1 MNETVTGL
9 INMYGYFGIF
19 FLIFIENV
27 FPPIPSE
34 VILLFGGS
42 LAVASGLGAFGVIA
56 AATLG
61 SLLGA
66 LMLYYIGY
74 RFNAETLKKIFSGRA
89 GRITRI
95 KPEYVDISEKW
106 FVKYRNKAVLLCR
119 CVPLVR
125 SFISLPAGFSKMNIP
140 VFVILTLIG
149 SAVWN
154 TVLVLIGAALG
165 ETWTGALPYFERYA
179 HIVLIAAIA
188 AVAVF
193 VLYRTMS
200 RKKGKWK

>member
-179 HIVLIAAIA
+179 HIVLIATIA

-200 RKKGKWK
+200 RKRGKWN

>member
-1 MNETVTGL
+1 MNETVTWL

-34 VILLFGGS
+34 AILLFGGS

-61 SLLGA
+61 ALLGA

-149 SAVWN
+149 SAVWK

-179 HIVLIAAIA
+179 HIVLIATIA

-200 RKKGKWK
+200 RKRGKWK

>member
-61 SLLGA
+61 ALLGA

-179 HIVLIAAIA
+179 HIVLIATIA

-200 RKKGKWK
+200 RKRGKWK